1 MCGQH
6 HEGDAEGEDHL
17 LERQQDQE
25 FPTIHPVSD
34 ETADHRQQQG
44 WAELGE
50 DHDAD
55 VRARVG
61 ELEGIGTE
69 HDVLHPGA
77 DVRGE
82 GPEEDDPEGSMAEGG
97 ADGAAGRR
105 NNGVTVDD
113 SVLDLLEGD
122 GRFDLGVALVVVVH
136 VWVRPC
142 APPWNSGG
150 PLKAAYD
157 LVPPPTEMTIKVL
170 RRIC

>member
-1 MCGQH
+1 MACWRRLLPTCDVVARHQQH
-6 HEGDAEGEDHL
+6 VE
-17 LERQQDQE
+17 QD
-25 FPTIHPVSD
+25 
-34 ETADHRQQQG
+34 
-44 WAELGE
+44 
-50 DHDAD
+50 
-55 VRARVG
+55 
-61 ELEGIGTE
+61 
-69 HDVLHPGA
+69 
-77 DVRGE
+77 
-82 GPEEDDPEGSMAEGG
+82 GG

-136 VWVRPC
+136 VWLRPC

-157 LVPPPTEMTIKVL
+157 LIPPPTEMTIKVL